1 MKNFISGINKLNI
14 LFYLCLLYLVLIVN
28 IILFYIKDKYVK
40 FMSN

>member
-1 MKNFISGINKLNI
+1 MNNFISGINKLNI
-14 LFYLCLLYLVLIVN
+14 LLYLCLLYLVLIVN